1 MKRRLQFLLPLLVFA
16 AAVGFVA
23 CDTMADSNEATV
35 KEGGDADAEPATRAD
50 YALAIHGGAGVITR
64 DQMSPEY
71 EADVRAVLAKA
82 LDTGEAILSA
92 GGTCE
97 DAVVAV
103 IAVLEDDPHFNAG
116 KGAVFTY
123 DGTNELD
130 ASFMRGRDL
139 NAGAVS
145 GVTGIKNPIKL
156 ARRVLEDSEHVMLS
170 GKGAEAFAADFD
182 LETAPP
188 SYFRTESRYE
198 SWQRARSEEDAKPS
212 LSENGKF
219 GTVGCVA
226 LDKEGHLAA
235 GTSTGGMTLK
245 RWGRIGDSPII
256 GAGNYAND
264 ASCAVSATGHGEYFI
279 RYAVAHDISAR
290 MLYGKLSLAEAAEQ
304 VIQGELKTVGG
315 EGGVIAVDR
324 MGNVAMPFNSEGMY
338 RGYVRPGERVVAI
351 FGDEAR

>member
-1 MKRRLQFLLPLLVFA
+1 MASVALGLLTVLPGCSTA
-16 AAVGFVA
+16 GPEG
-23 CDTMADSNEATV
+23 TATT
-35 KEGGDADAEPATRAD
+35 EGSGAGPEDAGTRPA

-64 DQMSPEY
+64 DQMSEAY
-71 EADVRAVLAKA
+71 EAEVRAVLAKA

-103 IAVLEDDPHFNAG
+103 ISLLEDDPHFNAG

-123 DGTNELD
+123 EGTNELD

-156 ARRVLEDSEHVMLS
+156 ARHVLEDSDHVMLS
-170 GKGAEAFAADFD
+170 GKGAEAFAEEMK

-188 SYFRTESRYE
+188 SYFRTEPRYE
-198 SWQRARSEEDAKPS
+198 SWQKARAEDDARPR
-212 LSENGKF
+212 LSEDGKF

-226 LDKEGHLAA
+226 LDSEGHLAA

-245 RWGRIGDSPII
+245 RYGRIGDSPII

-290 MLYGKLSLAEAAEQ
+290 MLYGKLSLAQAADA
-304 VIQGELKTVGG
+304 VIQGELKDVGG

-338 RGYVRPGERVVAI
+338 RGYARPGERVVAI